1 MIEESEDWQGLTS
14 ADVQDR
20 VARGLTNKTDI
31 KVSKSILQIILT
43 NTCTYFNLIF
53 AILGFFV
60 FTTFATQNV
69 TLAGL
74 TQLSFLLIVIV
85 NTLIGIIQEL
95 RAKRVLDKMTL
106 LNAPKTTVIRDGH
119 STIIPSSDLVQDDL
133 IQLSAGN
140 SIPADA
146 RICSGIVAVNE
157 SLLTGEEREI
167 PKKTGDALLS
177 GSFIVSGTCTAVLEK
192 VGSAS
197 FISQLSLEAKK
208 MKRTEQSEMTRSVN
222 KLLKWIGIIIIPVG
236 GLLFLN
242 AFLRNAE
249 TYAQSVY
256 SAVGAVT
263 AMIPEGLYL
272 LMTVVL
278 AVGTIRLAKHRV
290 LLHEMKSIETLAR
303 VDVLCVD
310 KTGTITQPK
319 MEVAAI
325 LPFADGGE
333 QMLASYVH
341 DAVDTNNTM
350 TALKSHLAGTGLYSD
365 PLEIIPFSS
374 STKCGVIRYVDT
386 TLILGAPEFV
396 LKADLPEFTEKTK
409 EYAGEGDRVLVLAR
423 EPGTY
428 SEGVISPERKAVSA
442 VILHNALRENAVET
456 FRYFHEEGV
465 TIKVISGD
473 SPLTVSA
480 VARRAGIL
488 HADQFVDATTL
499 TTDDRIADAAKRYT
513 VFGRVTPEQKQK
525 LILAMKEQGHTVAMT
540 GDGVNDILAMKDAD
554 CSIAMASGCD
564 AAAQAS
570 QVVLLDSEFACMPQ
584 VVFEG
589 RRAINNLQRSAI
601 LFLSKNTFSL
611 ILSLLALIV
620 GFTYPLTAAQ
630 ILLISV
636 FTIGLPGLLLAFE
649 RNNTRIK
656 GHFLKNV
663 LLRALPAGITSSL
676 AVGALTL
683 LCKANQIPYDVTAT
697 AATIVLAAVGFM
709 ILRRIST
716 PFTKYRL
723 FVYLFSIAGIVAA
736 ILFLPMLFGLAML
749 SIDALL
755 PIVIIIAAAEVIFF
769 FVSKGIDRI
778 LNK

>member
-1 MIEESEDWQGLTS
+1 MMEKAEMQLGLTS
-14 ADVQDR
+14 AEVHDR
-20 VARGLTNKTDI
+20 VVRGLTNKTDI
-31 KVSKSILQIILT
+31 KVSKSIFQIILT

-53 AILGFFV
+53 AILGVFV
-60 FTTFATQNV
+60 FTTFVTVNV
-69 TLAGL
+69 TLANIM
-74 TQLSFLLIVIV
+74 QLAFLVIVIV

-106 LNAPKTTVIRDGH
+106 MNAPKTTVIRDGY
-119 STIIPSSDLVQDDL
+119 SESIASSDLVQDDL

-146 RICSGIVAVNE
+146 RICSGIVTVNE

-167 PKKTGDALLS
+167 PKKNGDSLLS
-177 GSFIVSGTCTAVLEK
+177 GSFIVSGSCTAILEK

-208 MKRTEQSEMTRSVN
+208 MKRTEQSEMTRSIN

-236 GLLFLN
+236 ILLFLN
-242 AFLRNAE
+242 AFLRNAD
-249 TYAQSVY
+249 TYAQSIY

-278 AVGTIRLAKHRV
+278 AVGTIRLAKRRV

-319 MEVAAI
+319 MEVSTI
-325 LPFADGGE
+325 LTFMEDGE

-350 TALKSHLAGTGLYSD
+350 MALKERLPKTGVYSKPLAV
-365 PLEIIPFSS
+365 IPFSP
-374 STKCGVIRYVDT
+374 STKCGVIRYADA

-396 LKADLPEFTEKTK
+396 LKTDLQDFAEKT
-409 EYAGEGDRVLVLAR
+409 EQYTREGDRVLVLAS
-423 EPGTY
+423 EPGNYT
-428 SEGVISPERKAVSA
+428 EGCISPERKAVAA

-465 TIKVISGD
+465 TIKGISGD
-473 SPLTVSA
+473 NPLTVSA
-480 VARRAGIL
+480 VAHRAGIE
-488 HADQFVDATTL
+488 HADWYVDATTL
-499 TTDDRIADAAKRYT
+499 KTDALIADAAKQYT
-513 VFGRVTPEQKQK
+513 VFGRVTPVQKQK

-570 QVVLLDSEFACMPQ
+570 QVVLLDSEFACMPH
-584 VVFEG
+584 VVYEG

-611 ILSLLALIV
+611 ILSLLALSI
-620 GFTYPLTAAQ
+620 GFTYPLTASQ
-630 ILLISV
+630 IMLISV
-636 FTIGLPGLLLAFE
+636 FTIGLPGLLLA
-649 RNNTRIK
+649 
-656 GHFLKNV
+656 
-663 LLRALPAGITSSL
+663 
-676 AVGALTL
+676 
-683 LCKANQIPYDVTAT
+683 
-697 AATIVLAAVGFM
+697 
-709 ILRRIST
+709 
-716 PFTKYRL
+716 
-723 FVYLFSIAGIVAA
+723 
-736 ILFLPMLFGLAML
+736 
-749 SIDALL
+749 
-755 PIVIIIAAAEVIFF
+755 
-769 FVSKGIDRI
+769 
-778 LNK
+778 